1 MSYFQFLKNSL
12 LKNIFF
18 CSIYTSFI
26 WTVRVKMSGVEKEM
40 IQNDFVFSVK
50 KLKSKFYLPYYKKDL
65 IQKAIVMSGDYYEKD
80 LLWRLSFSWKDGLLT
95 NLLRGGCIL
104 DIGAN
109 IGNHTLFFINECDV
123 KKAYC
128 FEPVPE
134 TFEILQKNMELN
146 ELQDRVSLFNKAVG
160 KAEGKAII
168 SHFSDNNMGGTC
180 LTDDENGN
188 IQVISVDK
196 IDIPE
201 KVSFV
206 KIDVEGFELNVV
218 LGMIEFIKK
227 QHPVVFIEIRGRFF
241 NQIDE
246 IFTSFGYHCEM
257 IENMPGLDCAD
268 YIYY

>member
-1 MSYFQFLKNSL
+1 MSCFQFLKKSL
-12 LKNIFF
+12 LGNKFLG
-18 CSIYTSFI
+18 SIYTSFI
-26 WTVRVKMSGVEKEM
+26 WIIRVKMSGVEKEI

-65 IQKAIVMSGDYYEKD
+65 IQKAIVMSGNYYEKD
-80 LLWRLSFSWKDGLLT
+80 LLWRLSFSWKDGMLANHLKD
-95 NLLRGGCIL
+95 GCIL

-109 IGNHTLFFINECDV
+109 IGNHTLFFINECGV

-134 TFEILQKNMELN
+134 TFEILQKNIELN
-146 ELQDRVSLFNKAVG
+146 NLQNRVSLFNTAVG
-160 KAEGKAII
+160 KAKGNATI
-168 SHFSDNNMGGTC
+168 SHFSEDNMGGTC
-180 LTDDENGN
+180 LSDDGNGN
-188 IQVISVDK
+188 IQVISIDE

-218 LGMIEFIKK
+218 LGMIGFIKK
-227 QHPVVFIEIRGRFF
+227 HHPVFFIEIRGCFF
-241 NQIDE
+241 KQINK
-246 IFTSFGYHCEM
+246 IFTSFGYRGEV
-257 IENMPGLDCAD
+257 IEKMPGLDCAD